1 MSRIAYVNGQYVPH
15 NDAAVSIEDRGYQFA
30 DGVYEVVAIWNGCA
44 VDLAPHMDRLERSMA
59 ELRFPNPPFRQ
70 ALGVIAKETVRLN
83 KVQNGI
89 LYIQINRGSA
99 SRNHPFPS
107 SETVCSVVMTARS
120 GLGPSSDQAENGV
133 SLSAQEDI
141 RWKRRDIKTVG
152 LLANVLSKQHAKEN
166 DAFEALLIDPDGT
179 VTEASAANVWIVDKG
194 GVLKT
199 RPLGPEILGG
209 ITRARVLAL
218 ASDAGLSVEETN
230 FTMDDVTQ
238 AKEVFLTG
246 TTTFVLPVTQIDNHI
261 IANGH
266 PGETTRQLRSAY
278 VNYLGG
284 LEHRSSWQ
292 TVRA

>member
-70 ALGVIAKETVRLN
+70 ALSVIAKETVRLN
-83 KVQNGI
+83 KVQDGI

-107 SETVCSVVMTARS
+107 SETACSVVMTARS

-133 SLSAQEDI
+133 GLSAQEDI

-179 VTEASAANVWIVDKG
+179 VTEASAANVWIVDKD

-218 ASDAGLSVEETN
+218 ASDAGLSVEETA
-230 FTMDDVTQ
+230 FTMEDVTQ

-266 PGETTRQLRSAY
+266 PGETTRQLRTAY

-292 TVRA
+292 TV